1 MRSRSNLRA
10 VCLRRRE
17 LEGGT
22 MKRCR
27 KGMLIASAAASLL
40 LSGAVVAQAADKAGG
55 EVHCGGVNACKG
67 QGACAS
73 AQNSCKGQNA
83 CKGKGFVNMSGA
95 DECTKAG
102 GKIIEPKGA
111 PKS

>member
-1 MRSRSNLRA
+1 MN
-10 VCLRRRE
+10 
-17 LEGGT
+17 G
-22 MKRCR
+22 CR

-40 LSGAVVAQAADKAGG
+40 LSGAGVARAADKAGG

-102 GKIIEPKGA
+102 GTVIEPKGA

>member
-1 MRSRSNLRA
+1 MN
-10 VCLRRRE
+10 
-17 LEGGT
+17 G
-22 MKRCR
+22 CR
-27 KGMLIASAAASLL
+27 KGMVIASAAASLL
-40 LSGAVVAQAADKAGG
+40 LSGAVVARAADKAGG
-55 EVHCGGVNACKG
+55 EVHCSGVNA
-67 QGACAS
+67 
-73 AQNSCKGQNA
+73 CKGQNA

>member
-1 MRSRSNLRA
+1 MN
-10 VCLRRRE
+10 
-17 LEGGT
+17 G
-22 MKRCR
+22 CR

-40 LSGAVVAQAADKAGG
+40 LSGAVVARSEDKAGA
-55 EVHCGGVNACKG
+55 EVHCSGVNACKG

-83 CKGKGFVNMSGA
+83 CKGKGFVNMGGA
-95 DECTKAG
+95 AECTKAG
-102 GKIIEPKGA
+102 GTIIEPKAA